1 MSLQQVLFGQ
11 KSYPIFLVQATFL
24 SRNLQIVS
32 NGSITSSRCQSH
44 KTFYDSNLQTFVF
57 VLDRPFQL
65 SLLFAAK
72 DGAYPSEAPFSC
84 STPG

>member
-1 MSLQQVLFGQ
+1 MSLQQVSFGQ
-11 KSYPIFLVQATFL
+11 KSYPVFIVQATFP

-32 NGSITSSRCQSH
+32 SGSITSSRCQSH

-57 VLDRPFQL
+57 VPGRLFQP
-65 SLLFAAK
+65 SLLIAAK

-84 STPG
+84 YTLG